1 MGYPNKPRDY
11 SDLVIRDDD
20 LVGDVRRAAEADWA
34 FFVDRLSGAVDRD
47 DWVMTPQT
55 DDAWNGPTL
64 RDLIFP
70 AAILQPPYFDPK
82 ADPAVNYG
90 GVGAVIGHEMTHGF
104 DDEGRKIDAAGT
116 LRDWWTHKTP
126 RSSRQERPCWA
137 HSSLLSSHYRACTL
151 TRN

>member
-1 MGYPNKPRDY
+1 MGHD
-11 SDLVIRDDD
+11 
-20 LVGDVRRAAEADWA
+20 AA
-34 FFVDRLSGAVDRD
+34 
-47 DWVMTPQT
+47 

-116 LRDWWTHKTP
+116 LRDWWTHEDATLF
-126 RSSRQERPCWA
+126 ET
-137 HSSLLSSHYRACTL
+137 RAAMLGAQFAAFEPLPGLTL